1 MSGIQIGIICIASL
15 GSGLARHLME
25 SVVKMRVINRN
36 ASADAI
42 LELQGTAATGAAH
55 NDFWR

>member
-1 MSGIQIGIICIASL
+1 MSGIQIGIIGIASL
-15 GSGLARHLME
+15 GSGMARRLME
-25 SVVKMRVINRN
+25 SVVKMRIINRN
-36 ASADAI
+36 ASANAI